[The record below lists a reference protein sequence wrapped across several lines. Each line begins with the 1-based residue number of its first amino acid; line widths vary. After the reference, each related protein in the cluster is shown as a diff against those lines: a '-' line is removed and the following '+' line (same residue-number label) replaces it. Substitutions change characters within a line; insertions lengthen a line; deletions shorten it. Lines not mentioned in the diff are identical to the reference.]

1 MNETTLTI
9 TENKL
14 PSIQELYKDTAIVL
28 AQDQV
33 AVVLNQ
39 PPPQNWVKKHPFI
52 DNYNYLPIDKVEFL
66 LRKLFKKTRIEI
78 LREGTAFNGVYVV
91 VRVWYQDIVSG
102 EMEYNDG
109 IGSINLQVKKG
120 SSPADLANINNGAL
134 SMAFGTAKSI
144 AIKDAC
150 DHLGKIFGADL
161 NRKDTIGFTFDNKL
175 EEVARTKEEERM
187 AKLIEKAKDRET
199 LEGLKAHLT
208 EKLQSQFDAKWNNL
222 K

>member
-1 MNETTLTI
+1 MTETLTI
-9 TENKL
+9 SENKL
-14 PSIQELYKDTAIVL
+14 PLIQELYNNPALAL

-33 AVVLNQ
+33 SIILSQ
-39 PPPQNWVKKHPFI
+39 PPPPNWVKKHPYI
-52 DNYNYLPIDKVEFL
+52 DNYLYLPIDKTEFL
-66 LRKLFKKTRIEI
+66 LRKLFKKNRIEI

-91 VRVWYQDIVSG
+91 VRVWYQDIISG
-102 EMEYNDG
+102 EMEYHDG
-109 IGSINLQVKKG
+109 IGSIHLQVKKG

-161 NRKDTIGFTFDNKL
+161 NRKDTIGFSFDMKL
-175 EEVARTKEEERM
+175 EEVVHTKEDERM
-187 AKLIEKAKDRET
+187 AKLIEKAKDRES
-199 LEGLKAHLT
+199 LEGLKSHLT
-208 EKLQSQFDAKWNNL
+208 EKLQAQFDTKWKQL

>member
-1 MNETTLTI
+1 MSDVIQIQE
-9 TENKL
+9 KQL
-14 PSIQELYKDTAIVL
+14 PVIQELYANPALAL

-33 AVVLNQ
+33 SVILNQ
-39 PPPQNWVKKHPFI
+39 PPPQNWIKKHPYI
-52 DNYNYLPIDKVEFL
+52 DNYLYLPIDKTEFL
-66 LRKLFKKTRIEI
+66 LRKLFKKSRIEI

-91 VRVWYQDIVSG
+91 VRVWYQDIISG
-102 EMEYNDG
+102 EMEYHDG
-109 IGSINLQVKKG
+109 IGSIHLQVKKG

-161 NRKDTIGFTFDNKL
+161 NRKDTIGFSFDTKL
-175 EEVARTKEEERM
+175 EEVAHTKEEQRL

-208 EKLQSQFDAKWNNL
+208 ETLQTKFNIKWNEL

>member
-1 MNETTLTI
+1 MSDVIQIQE
-9 TENKL
+9 KQL
-14 PSIQELYKDTAIVL
+14 PVIQELYANPALAL

-33 AVVLNQ
+33 SVILNQ
-39 PPPQNWVKKHPFI
+39 PPPANWVKKHPYI
-52 DNYNYLPIDKVEFL
+52 DNYLYLPIDKTEFL
-66 LRKLFKKTRIEI
+66 LRKLFKKSRIEI

-91 VRVWYQDIVSG
+91 VRVWYQDIISG
-102 EMEYNDG
+102 EMEYHDG
-109 IGSINLQVKKG
+109 IGSIHLQVKKG

-161 NRKDTIGFTFDNKL
+161 NRKDTIGFSFDTKL
-175 EEVARTKEEERM
+175 EEVAHTKEEERL

-199 LEGLKAHLT
+199 LETLKTHLS
-208 EKLQSQFDAKWNNL
+208 EKLQSQFDAKWKEL